1 MIAVKVVATH
11 VVLYLVTYSVLNF
24 VEDNLTTSGAVAV
37 AILGLSASLSFM
49 ANLWAFGGFAEPS
62 RRKLI
67 RAAVLTA
74 LISPLSA
81 MLWLTLYV
89 NIVGYES

>member
-1 MIAVKVVATH
+1 MTAIKVVATH

-24 VEDNLTTSGAVAV
+24 VEDNLTASGAVAL
-37 AILGLSASLSFM
+37 AILGLAALLSFM

-62 RRKLI
+62 RRSFV
-67 RAAVLTA
+67 RAAMLTA

-81 MLWLTLYV
+81 LLWLTLYV